1 VLPTIRQWT
10 VRTRTWS
17 PQAWDVVLY
26 GGSVLFALLTIHTSG
41 VSLYRQWALIAIG
54 PYAVA
59 TALSLG
65 LCHRRRAL
73 AEPQHGEDAPARGG
87 GRRWKARAAIFFL
100 VLVGAT
106 LLPLSLE
113 VAWRSDGI
121 SGHVQPEVAVI
132 EHAAHRLT
140 EGQDPYRTVVRD
152 HRVVLP
158 ADGQPAYELFF
169 PYLPLMTVFGLP
181 SSTHEGLRLTDARI
195 FLSLTTLVVVAG
207 SLGLSRAPVERRF
220 RTLQALTVL
229 PIAALPLATGGDDMV
244 IVGFLLLAMVLA
256 QRRRPGWSGLVLGV
270 VSAMKFTAWPL
281 AALALFAAR
290 DREGRRAP
298 VKMLLGMAVV
308 IAPVVAP
315 FLAQNATAFV
325 QNVVLFPLGLSGVS
339 SPAASPLPG
348 HLLVT
353 AAPVLGRIVTSAVA
367 LVGAI
372 VLVRRL
378 VRRPPRTPAE
388 VTMLAGWVMTVAIL
402 IAPAT
407 RIGYLLYPINFFIW
421 SWLLRGDDA
430 VSEQVGEPSAVEAE
444 LDQKSSETWISSSV
458 NRVDS
463 APAPAAVPPEGNVVG
478 AATMAASQYQPS
490 EPPFWASTCTP
501 WPVDA
506 GPVLSTFQPP
516 SGNTER

>member
-1 VLPTIRQWT
+1 MLRTIRQWT
-10 VRTRTWS
+10 VRTRAWS
-17 PQAWDVVLY
+17 PQAWDAALY
-26 GGSVLFALLTIHTSG
+26 AASVLFALLTIHTSG
-41 VSLYRQWALIAIG
+41 VSLYRQWALISIG

-59 TALSLG
+59 AALSLG
-65 LCHRRRAL
+65 LCRRGRRSGTS
-73 AEPQHGEDAPARGG
+73 ECERDVQARGG
-87 GRRWKARAAIFFL
+87 SRRWRARAAIFFL
-100 VLVGAT
+100 VLIGAT

-140 EGQDPYRTVVRD
+140 EGKDPYRTVVRD
-152 HRVVLP
+152 HKVVLP
-158 ADGQPAYELFF
+158 VDGQPAYELFF

-181 SSTHEGLRLTDARI
+181 SSTHGGLRLTDARI
-195 FLSLTTLVVVAG
+195 FLSLTTIVVVAV

-298 VKMLLGMAVV
+298 VRMLLGMLVI

-315 FLAQNATAFV
+315 FVAQNASAFA

-348 HLLVT
+348 HLLVS
-353 AAPVLGRIVTSAVA
+353 AAPVLGRIVTSSVA
-367 LVGAI
+367 LVGVI
-372 VLVRRL
+372 LLVRRL
-378 VRRPPRTPAE
+378 VRRPPRSPAE

-402 IAPAT
+402 IAPAS

-430 VSEQVGEPSAVEAE
+430 ASGPTARPAVGAAE
-444 LDQKSSETWISSSV
+444 LDQKSSETWISSNV

-463 APAPAAVPPEGNVVG
+463 ASAGVFPEGNVVG
-478 AATMAASQYQPS
+478 AATIAASQYQPS
-490 EPPFWASTCTP
+490 EPPFWASTWTP
-501 WPVDA
+501 CPLDA
-506 GPVLSTFQPP
+506 GPVLSIFQPAP
-516 SGNTER
+516 GSTER